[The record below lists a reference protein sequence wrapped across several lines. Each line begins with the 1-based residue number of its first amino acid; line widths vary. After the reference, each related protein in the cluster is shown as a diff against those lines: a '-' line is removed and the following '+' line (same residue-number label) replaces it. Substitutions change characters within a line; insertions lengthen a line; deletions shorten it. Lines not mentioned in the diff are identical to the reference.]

1 MSEYDTSNKWQ
12 ANEKR
17 RNFEDFSGLNIVGNI
32 VDNVRTQ
39 LNNMENNCLVV
50 LRHFR
55 QVSSE
60 LKKKNQ

>member
-32 VDNVRTQ
+32 SEHVNKT
-39 LNNMENNCLVV
+39 
-50 LRHFR
+50 
-55 QVSSE
+55 SS
-60 LKKKNQ
+60 